1 MVFDLSGNVVASAQ
15 QELPQIY
22 PLPGWVEQDPINILS
37 SVTDCIQGA
46 VQSMTDNG
54 LCVKNIQSIGITNQ
68 RETTIVWD
76 KITGE
81 PLHNAI
87 VWLDTRT
94 QSLVDEILLKHP
106 KGKLQELCG
115 LPISTYFSAL
125 KLKWLL
131 KNVPKVKK
139 AADEDRLQFG
149 TKFQLIPR
157 NCR

>member
-1 MVFDLSGNVVASAQ
+1 MVFDQSGNVVASAQ
-15 QELPQIY
+15 EELPQIY
-22 PLPGWVEQDPINILS
+22 PQPGWVEQDPLHILNTVTKCIIETVQNMTENKL
-37 SVTDCIQGA
+37 SVSD
-46 VQSMTDNG
+46 
-54 LCVKNIQSIGITNQ
+54 IQSIGITNQ

-94 QSLVDEILLKHP
+94 QYLVDEILLQYP
-106 KGKLQELCG
+106 KEELQHLCG

-131 KNVPKVKK
+131 KNVPKVQK
-139 AADEDRLQFG
+139 AADDNRLQFG
-149 TKFQLIPR
+149 KL
-157 NCR
+157 